1 MRLEILEVFH
11 LSLIPVRSITRAS
24 RGPCLSCKKT
34 RRYDA
39 RDPSAWPCGLTDKTL
54 DHGTTD
60 CRLESGYILQI
71 RAKLDPISQR
81 RIFAALI
88 SLPT

>member
-24 RGPCLSCKKT
+24 RGPCLSC
-34 RRYDA
+34 
-39 RDPSAWPCGLTDKTL
+39 GLTDKTL

-71 RAKLDPISQR
+71 RVKLDPISQR